1 MKAKISIISPVHIG
15 TGNVKLSF
23 EYNKHG
29 NVIYNYD
36 LQKLFSYIPE
46 KKLLDSKF
54 LESLCHLKNG
64 ISTRDTM
71 NNFLRMDIDYE
82 KISPQYQL

>member
-54 LESLCHLKNG
+54 LESL
-64 ISTRDTM
+64 
-71 NNFLRMDIDYE
+71 
-82 KISPQYQL
+82 